1 MSDAPR
7 DDYAI
12 RLEVFEGPLDLLLYL
27 IRRDEID
34 IYDIPIESVT
44 RQYNDYLGLM
54 KLLDLDIAGEFLVMS
69 ATLMM
74 IKSRLLLPVEER
86 PELEEDEEDP
96 RMDLVRQLLEYKKFK
111 EAADHLDLLE
121 AAQQNVFTREDEHL
135 ELGKDASLGLR
146 DVGIFDLLA
155 AFNQA
160 LERLQER
167 PTQEIFT
174 DQYTVAQQIEVVMAR
189 LTTEKKFSLTN
200 AFKAMK
206 HREELICTFLAL
218 LELTRLKQVRFT
230 QEESLREILVEPNDE
245 DEFDADDDAEP
256 DTYD

>member
-1 MSDAPR
+1 VSESGR
-7 DDYAI
+7 EDYAI
-12 RLEVFEGPLDLLLYL
+12 SLEVFEGPLDLLLYL
-27 IRRDEID
+27 IRRDEIE

-44 RQYNDYLGLM
+44 RQYNNYLGLM
-54 KLLDLDIAGEFLVMS
+54 KMLDLDVAGEFLVMS
-69 ATLMM
+69 ATLML

-86 PELEEDEEDP
+86 PELEEDEDDP

-111 EAADHLDLLE
+111 EAADHLDVLE

-160 LERLQER
+160 LERLQEQ
-167 PTQEIFT
+167 PTQEIFA
-174 DQYTVAQQIEVVMAR
+174 DQYTVAQQIEVVLSR
-189 LTTEKKFSLTN
+189 LNTERKFSLTA
-200 AFKAMK
+200 AFKGMK
-206 HREELICTFLAL
+206 HREEVICTFLAL
-218 LELTRLKQVRFT
+218 LELTRLKQVRFS
-230 QEESLREILVEPNDE
+230 QEESMGEIIIEPNDE
-245 DEFDADDDAEP
+245 DDFDADDDAEP